1 MANHEHGPHGP
12 GGGFRKPKD
21 ESKFDPF
28 RAIADKRGVSYQQVV
43 LAWELAKGD
52 HVFVI
57 PGAHRP
63 ATILDSLKAGDL
75 ELTPEELAT
84 LG

>member
-1 MANHEHGPHGP
+1 MMRPSSTRSARSRRSH
-12 GGGFRKPKD
+12 
-21 ESKFDPF
+21 
-28 RAIADKRGVSYQQVV
+28 GVSYQQVV

-52 HVFVI
+52 HMFVI

-63 ATILDSLKAGDL
+63 ETILDSLKADQL
-75 ELTPEELAT
+75 ELTPEELAK

>member
-1 MANHEHGPHGP
+1 MMRPSST
-12 GGGFRKPKD
+12 R
-21 ESKFDPF
+21 S
-28 RAIADKRGVSYQQVV
+28 VSYQQVV

-63 ATILDSLKAGDL
+63 ETILDSLKADQL
-75 ELTPEELAT
+75 ELTPEELAK

>member
-1 MANHEHGPHGP
+1 M
-12 GGGFRKPKD
+12 
-21 ESKFDPF
+21 
-28 RAIADKRGVSYQQVV
+28 SYQQVV

-63 ATILDSLKAGDL
+63 ETILDSLKADRL
-75 ELTPEELAT
+75 ELTREELAK

>member
-1 MANHEHGPHGP
+1 M
-12 GGGFRKPKD
+12 
-21 ESKFDPF
+21 
-28 RAIADKRGVSYQQVV
+28 SYQQVV

-63 ATILDSLKAGDL
+63 ETILDSLHAGDL
-75 ELTPEELAT
+75 ELTPDELVR
-84 LG
+84 L

>member
-1 MANHEHGPHGP
+1 M
-12 GGGFRKPKD
+12 
-21 ESKFDPF
+21 
-28 RAIADKRGVSYQQVV
+28 V

-52 HVFVI
+52 HMFVI

-63 ATILDSLKAGDL
+63 ETILDSLKADEL
-75 ELTPEELAT
+75 ELTDGELAF